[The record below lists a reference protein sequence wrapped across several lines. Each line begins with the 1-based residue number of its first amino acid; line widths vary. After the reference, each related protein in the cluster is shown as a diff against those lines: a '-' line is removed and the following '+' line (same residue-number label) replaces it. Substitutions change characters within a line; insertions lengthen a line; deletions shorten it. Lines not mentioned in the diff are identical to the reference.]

1 MVLTHKNQYS
11 SNELEAVTA
20 DLKLIYDKVISIDSI
35 SDAENSRANLTKYF
49 ETIKEVG
56 LQHFKSN
63 NLIQLINHCESAL
76 NTVKTCLEN
85 RIIETDMA
93 IKETR

>member
-1 MVLTHKNQYS
+1 M
-11 SNELEAVTA
+11 
-20 DLKLIYDKVISIDSI
+20 ISIDSI

-93 IKETR
+93 IKETSELLGTSSKLISSAVFQVFQEKIF